1 MFHVISAFSEGRVIP
16 TELQKDALDLR
27 KAMKYD
33 DDERQGWETILN
45 YTLFASAQVRNFDQ

>member
-33 DDERQGWETILN
+33 DDEREGLGN
-45 YTLFASAQVRNFDQ
+45 NSKLYVVCK